1 MKVLKNKLKGIMIY
15 NNDTQENLS
24 KALGLAVATL
34 SYKMN
39 GRTEFTRQEIAK
51 IKERY
56 NLTAEELDDIF
67 FND

>member
-1 MKVLKNKLKGIMIY
+1 MIY

-51 IKERY
+51 IKERS
-56 NLTAEELDDIF
+56 N
-67 FND
+67 

>member
-15 NNDTQENLS
+15 HNDTQENLS

-39 GRTEFTRQEIAK
+39 GRTEFTRQEISK

>member
-1 MKVLKNKLKGIMIY
+1 MEILKNKLKGIMIY
-15 NNDTQENLS
+15 NNDTQEDLS

-34 SYKMN
+34 SYKIN

-56 NLTAEELDDIF
+56 NLSAEELDDIF

>member
-1 MKVLKNKLKGIMIY
+1 MKILKNKLKGIMIY